1 MTTRRNPIPSRVR
14 GHILV
19 AAIVTGAATGTVTGA
34 MVALG
39 SSPEWIAV
47 VASAF
52 SAVGTVAASLS
63 RANLTLDKDED
74 EP

>member
-1 MTTRRNPIPSRVR
+1 MTTRRNPIPARVR

-19 AAIVTGAATGTVTGA
+19 AAIVTGAVTGTVTGA
-34 MVALG
+34 MVALDA
-39 SSPEWIAV
+39 SSEWIAV

-63 RANLTLDKDED
+63 RANLTLDDED
-74 EP
+74 KP

>member
-1 MTTRRNPIPSRVR
+1 MTSQRNPIPARVR

-39 SSPEWIAV
+39 ADSEWIAV

-52 SAVGTVAASLS
+52 AAVGTVAASLS
-63 RANLTLDKDED
+63 RANLTLDDKKPDE
-74 EP
+74 

>member
-1 MTTRRNPIPSRVR
+1 MTTRRNPIPARVR

-34 MVALG
+34 MVAVG
-39 SSPEWIAV
+39 ASSEWVAV

-52 SAVGTVAASLS
+52 AAVGTVAASLS
-63 RANLTLDKDED
+63 RANLTLDDED
-74 EP
+74 KP

>member
-1 MTTRRNPIPSRVR
+1 MTTRRNPIPARVR

-19 AAIVTGAATGTVTGA
+19 AAIVTGAATGTVTGT

-47 VASAF
+47 VSSAF
-52 SAVGTVAASLS
+52 AAVGTVAASLS
-63 RANLTLDKDED
+63 RANLTLDDGDDK
-74 EP
+74 P